1 MLRGRG
7 ILVAGLCLCVG
18 VNITTEKI
26 KVGPHM
32 FIINFTSEATVCV
45 VIDRL
50 VKVSLIQDVYDL
62 FMVEI

>member
-1 MLRGRG
+1 
-7 ILVAGLCLCVG
+7 
-18 VNITTEKI
+18 
-26 KVGPHM
+26 M
-32 FIINFTSEATVCV
+32 FIIDFTSEPTVCV